1 MYLLFAFAY
10 FNIAYEIPPLVPFS
24 NINNMSISVSN
35 SNFTFVNFKHAF
47 HDNPGADT
55 K

>member
-1 MYLLFAFAY
+1 MAC
-10 FNIAYEIPPLVPFS
+10 EIPPLVPFS
-24 NINNMSISVSN
+24 NINNVSIPVSN
-35 SNFTFVNFKHAF
+35 SNFTFVNSKHAS